1 MASVEKLLRSSTLNR
16 NLTGEDQKRLV
27 VGIEPV
33 QRIVELTRR
42 IPEVAGGR
50 VEACIRITVLERL
63 VEA

>member
-1 MASVEKLLRSSTLNR
+1 MASVEELLRSSALNR

-42 IPEVAGGR
+42 IPEVAGGS